1 MIPDNGHQ
9 LVVLTFSDAYGCLS
23 GHHCIRWGA
32 GVYGLL
38 VKWWFFIKVNIFL
51 NILVA
56 FCVAMIHLMGSEV
69 TPILCSDACL
79 CRKITE
85 QLLYLRFWNILYTD
99 NVNILLNI
107 ITQTII
113 SFRYISDNYQECMA
127 DVAFSLT
134 IPTLNL
140 APELRE
146 TIVHM
151 HRAEIRQRSS
161 QPTEPTRANKPN
173 FLQYTSA
180 ITVSFRSRLS
190 EQLHQLMPSRIF
202 QSLLLCQC
210 LLGYY

>member
-9 LVVLTFSDAYGCLS
+9 FVVLTFSDAYGCLS
-23 GHHCIRWGA
+23 GHHGIHWGA

-127 DVAFSLT
+127 DRCCFLFDDTYIEFST
-134 IPTLNL
+134 WVERNNCTH
-140 APELRE
+140 AC
-146 TIVHM
+146 TG
-151 HRAEIRQRSS
+151 QRYVNV
-161 QPTEPTRANKPN
+161 QVNRPN
-173 FLQYTSA
+173 PPGQTS
-180 ITVSFRSRLS
+180 L
-190 EQLHQLMPSRIF
+190 IF
-202 QSLLLCQC
+202 FSIQVQLLLILGVGC
-210 LLGYY
+210 LNNCIN